1 MLKIPYGNT
10 YIEFN
15 EGSAN
20 VLTSSI
26 DKLRSSGSGSDIVRR
41 AMLRPIDSPRLSEL
55 ARGKKNCVIIIS
67 DHTRPV
73 PSRDIIPNMLLELR
87 EGNPDIEVTL
97 LVATGFHRPT
107 STAEL
112 AAKLGS
118 RIMESCR
125 IVVHDCRDEKS
136 NVRIG
141 TLPSGAPCVIDRLAA
156 EADLLIAEGFIEPHF
171 FAGFSGGRKSVLP
184 GICDKV
190 TVLGNHCSKFID
202 SPFARTGI
210 LDNNP
215 LHCDMLEA
223 ARLAKLAYI
232 VNVVIDESKKTV
244 AAFAGNYV
252 TAHRTGCD
260 FLLGYCR
267 VKAQIADIVITSNG
281 GAPLEQNLYQCVKG
295 MTAAEASCRSGGTI
309 IMCAECADG
318 HGGEGFYKAL
328 RDCKSPA
335 ELYARQM
342 ATPQDKT
349 APDQWESQILAR
361 ILMHHKVIVVSRPE
375 MQKTIEDMKMQYAPN
390 LDAALKAARYGSSKT
405 LTVIPN
411 GISVIIANQ

>member
-156 EADLLIAEGFIEPHF
+156 ETDLLIAEGFIEPHF

-232 VNVVIDESKKTV
+232 VNVVIDENKKTV
-244 AAFAGNYV
+244 GGIRRQLCNGTPHGLRFSSW
-252 TAHRTGCD
+252 
-260 FLLGYCR
+260 LLPGKSADSRYRHNFKRRRSARPEPLPMCKGYDR
-267 VKAQIADIVITSNG
+267 RRGQLPQWRHNNNVRR
-281 GAPLEQNLYQCVKG
+281 
-295 MTAAEASCRSGGTI
+295 MRRRSRRRGV
-309 IMCAECADG
+309 
-318 HGGEGFYKAL
+318 L
-328 RDCKSPA
+328 QSPA
-335 ELYARQM
+335 RL
-342 ATPQDKT
+342 
-349 APDQWESQILAR
+349 
-361 ILMHHKVIVVSRPE
+361 
-375 MQKTIEDMKMQYAPN
+375 QKS
-390 LDAALKAARYGSSKT
+390 G
-405 LTVIPN
+405 
-411 GISVIIANQ
+411 

>member
-1 MLKIPYGNT
+1 MQ
-10 YIEFN
+10 
-15 EGSAN
+15 GSSYTQEPTAWRA
-20 VLTSSI
+20 
-26 DKLRSSGSGSDIVRR
+26 LRFRFRISTHLLRR
-41 AMLRPIDSPRLSEL
+41 QRAYR
-55 ARGKKNCVIIIS
+55 N
-67 DHTRPV
+67 
-73 PSRDIIPNMLLELR
+73 
-87 EGNPDIEVTL
+87 
-97 LVATGFHRPT
+97 
-107 STAEL
+107 
-112 AAKLGS
+112 
-118 RIMESCR
+118 
-125 IVVHDCRDEKS
+125 
-136 NVRIG
+136 
-141 TLPSGAPCVIDRLAA
+141 
-156 EADLLIAEGFIEPHF
+156 
-171 FAGFSGGRKSVLP
+171 
-184 GICDKV
+184 
-190 TVLGNHCSKFID
+190 
-202 SPFARTGI
+202 
-210 LDNNP
+210 
-215 LHCDMLEA
+215 
-223 ARLAKLAYI
+223 KLAYI

-267 VKAQIADIVITSNG
+267 VKAQMADIVITSNG
-281 GAPLEQNLYQCVKG
+281 GAPLDQNLYQCVKG

-390 LDAALKAARYGSSKT
+390 LDAALKAAKYGNSKT